1 MGIFRR
7 GRKGDDAVTDSE
19 ATRSELDGAD
29 LDAPAAEV
37 TNAGGVG
44 ADPDGEGSGGAA
56 TDDLDRDDPSGDEGV
71 FDADVSF
78 SRARG
83 PFDSSEVAPE
93 DAARLDLGA
102 IQLVPIDGMQ
112 LRLEL
117 DESQQSVLSAHAL
130 VGDSAV
136 QLQAFAAPKTF
147 GLWAE
152 IRDEIAASIVAQSG
166 TADVVRGALG
176 HELVTRMASRGADG
190 RTVFQPVRFLGVD
203 GPRWFLRAVITGPA
217 ALDDATAEP
226 LVQLVRSVVVVRG
239 DEAMP
244 PREILPLRF
253 PPDVQPADGAVPEP
267 AEPDEPDEPAARSAS
282 DLRPFERGPEIT
294 EVR

>member
-7 GRKGDDAVTDSE
+7 GRKGDDVTDSE
-19 ATRSELDGAD
+19 ATGVEADSSDG
-29 LDAPAAEV
+29 DA
-37 TNAGGVG
+37 VG
-44 ADPDGEGSGGAA
+44 P
-56 TDDLDRDDPSGDEGV
+56 DDLQADDPEVGVDLLGAPDDE
-71 FDADVSF
+71 AF
-78 SRARG
+78 SRLRG
-83 PFDSSEVAPE
+83 PFDSSEVPAE
-93 DAARLDLGA
+93 DDARLDLGA

-117 DESQQSVLSAHAL
+117 DETQQTVLSAHAL
-130 VGDSAV
+130 VGESAV

-152 IRDEIAASIVAQSG
+152 IRDEIAASIDAQSG
-166 TADVVRGALG
+166 KADVVRGPLG
-176 HELVTRMASRGADG
+176 RELMTRMASAGADG
-190 RTVFQPVRFLGVD
+190 RTVFQPARFLGVD

-217 ALDDATAEP
+217 ALDEAAAEP

-244 PREILPLRF
+244 PREVLPLRF
-253 PPDVQPADGAVPEP
+253 PQDVQPADAP
-267 AEPDEPDEPAARSAS
+267 ASGQAEDPSSGSAPVRAS
-282 DLRPFERGPEIT
+282 DLKPFERGPEIT